1 MGTRYTPYDIPGE
14 LVDRLHAIG
23 VNNIRN
29 GACVGHSRL
38 FFAPHAERPTN
49 RVVRERKAL
58 ALCAVCTVKAACE
71 AWADR
76 NRETEGIWAGKIRG
90 RGGNTSDELKPRRQT
105 KAQKSRSSCG
115 TQRGAQLHRK
125 EGTPMCAACETA
137 WENMLAGKA
146 ASERRKRMQANAE
159 LARIREAS

>member
-1 MGTRYTPYDIPGE
+1 MTWLEKPDE
-14 LVDRLHAIG
+14 L
-23 VNNIRN
+23 RN

-76 NRETEGIWAGKIRG
+76 NRETEGIWAGKVRA
-90 RGGNTSDELKPRRQT
+90 RGGDTPDETIRRTIRRWLGHRAHDHRTGAANCPACQT
-105 KAQKSRSSCG
+105 RRRTCG
-115 TQRGAQLHRK
+115 DPTCPICG
-125 EGTPMCAACETA
+125 EPTP
-137 WENMLAGKA
+137 
-146 ASERRKRMQANAE
+146 
-159 LARIREAS
+159 

>member
-1 MGTRYTPYDIPGE
+1 MTWIEKPDE
-14 LVDRLHAIG
+14 L
-23 VNNIRN
+23 RN

-58 ALCAVCTVKAACE
+58 ALCATCTVTAACE

-90 RGGNTSDELKPRRQT
+90 RGGDTADELKPRRQT
-105 KAQKSRSSCG
+105 KAQKFRMLQPASLTAHLRHKSC
-115 TQRGAQLHRK
+115 
-125 EGTPMCAACETA
+125 
-137 WENMLAGKA
+137 
-146 ASERRKRMQANAE
+146 
-159 LARIREAS
+159 

>member
-1 MGTRYTPYDIPGE
+1 MTWLEKPDE
-14 LVDRLHAIG
+14 L
-23 VNNIRN
+23 RN

-38 FFAPHAERPTN
+38 FFAPHAERPPA
-49 RVVRERKAL
+49 RIAREHKAL

-76 NRETEGIWAGKIRG
+76 NRETEGIWAGKVRSRG
-90 RGGNTSDELKPRRQT
+90 PASDAPVELEPRRVT
-105 KAQKSRSSCG
+105 KAQKSRPSCG

-137 WENMLAGKA
+137 WENALYRKA
-146 ASERRKRMQANAE
+146 ASSRRRRIEMNAE